1 MIKGQ
6 SISVIIVKK
15 DGSLQNLT
23 IKDYKEEEL
32 FKKCG
37 FKKADGF
44 KKHTEWKV
52 KHDGIDY
59 GIIMYGKDK
68 GRANNENKYEFP
80 PPIDTTLF
88 FGSCCL
94 VAVKMDVTPVN
105 LTLPHWKIMYE
116 KLFGGF
122 EDLTRNDTTDDED
135 EMKHIPKEKQTKSGY
150 LKDEFVVDD
159 TSDSEE
165 SDETLSE
172 TELSDGQ
179 ADVIDNTSEQYIIE
193 DIGSELSEESYDT
206 E

>member
-1 MIKGQ
+1 MIKTP
-6 SISVIIVKK
+6 SISVILVKK
-15 DGSLQNLT
+15 NGSLQNLA
-23 IKDYKEEEL
+23 IKDYKEEDL

-37 FKKADGF
+37 FKKADDF

-52 KHDGIDY
+52 THDGVDY
-59 GIIMYGKDK
+59 GIIMYGKNK

-94 VAVKMDVTPVN
+94 VAVKMGVTPVN

-122 EDLTRNDTTDDED
+122 EDLTRNNTTDDED

-150 LKDEFVVDD
+150 LKDDFVVDD
-159 TSDSEE
+159 MSDSEE
-165 SDETLSE
+165 SEETLSD
-172 TELSDGQ
+172 TELSEGPV
-179 ADVIDNTSEQYIIE
+179 DVIDNTSEQYIIE